1 MRKYRDL
8 VKACVSH
15 YSRIVYGCEV
25 AHAGCRRISR
35 IPRIFEYAE
44 RCNIS
49 GVFCAGFL
57 CVYLSTEK
65 RRHRMVAEQSQ
76 NDLISMSC
84 VGELLLIGAPLK
96 ANANTTSLPAVSVL
110 VITTVGRPATPRG
123 HRRSLTW
130 GNGTVIFALDLVTRQ
145 DTVSKYST

>member
-1 MRKYRDL
+1 MWTIPEVGLCMDVRLRTPD
-8 VKACVSH
+8 AAVSRG
-15 YSRIVYGCEV
+15 S
-25 AHAGCRRISR
+25 
-35 IPRIFEYAE
+35 PIFL
-44 RCNIS
+44 NM
-49 GVFCAGFL
+49 
-57 CVYLSTEK
+57 LSTEK

-130 GNGTVIFALDLVTRQ
+130 GNGTET
-145 DTVSKYST
+145 